1 MSRSNLPVYSYVS
14 KVTSNNIGT
23 SFVAA
28 NVTAP
33 RKGRIKRA
41 RAVITTAHGGAANV
55 FLRIGKA
62 AVEGTPATL
71 DVILEYGSTANPID
85 GSDLDL
91 FYELTADS
99 PGSTTGLLY
108 IATKVDAGSASVV
121 SIALDIEVVA

>member
-1 MSRSNLPVYSYVS
+1 MSRTNLPVYSYVS

-23 SFVAA
+23 LFVAA

-55 FLRIGKA
+55 YLRVGKA
-62 AVEGTPATL
+62 AMTGTPATL
-71 DVILEYGSTANPID
+71 DTILEYGVTANPID

-91 FYELTADS
+91 YYELDADS
-99 PGSTTGLLY
+99 SGSTTGLLY
-108 IATKVDAGSASVV
+108 MATRVDAGSQSVV